1 MSSTR
6 GLDRLTAFTDAIV
19 AIAITLL
26 VLPLVDAASELDV
39 SGVTAADF
47 FAEHWLQLIAFLIS
61 FAVIARLWLSH
72 HRIFEHVTTYTP
84 RTLLLTLLWAFTI
97 VLLPLPTAMTASLAV
112 EPGVIGFY
120 IATMAASSLLL
131 TLHVLAIRG
140 SAEEDPENPLPLRVR
155 TNSIIT
161 TALFF
166 AALIVG
172 TLVPAVNYF
181 ALFLLMLSWPINAVI
196 RRRRTAAARI

>member
-1 MSSTR
+1 MSTTR

-26 VLPLVDAASELDV
+26 VLPLVDAASDLDA
-39 SGVTAADF
+39 SGMTAGDF
-47 FAEHWLQLIAFLIS
+47 FAEHALQLIAFLIS
-61 FAVIARLWLSH
+61 FAVIARLWLAH

-120 IATMAASSLLL
+120 IATMAVSSLLL

-140 SAEEDPENPLPLRVR
+140 SAQEDADNPLPEHVR

-166 AALIVG
+166 VALVVG
-172 TLVPAVNYF
+172 TLWPAVNYF
-181 ALFLLMLSWPINAVI
+181 ALFLLVLSWPANVVI
-196 RRRRTAAARI
+196 RKRSAARA